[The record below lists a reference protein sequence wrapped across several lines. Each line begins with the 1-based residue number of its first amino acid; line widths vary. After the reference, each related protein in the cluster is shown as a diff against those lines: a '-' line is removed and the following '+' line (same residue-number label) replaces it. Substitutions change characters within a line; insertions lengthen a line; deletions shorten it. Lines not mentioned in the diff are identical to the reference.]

1 MFANTDRPSMNLPEL
16 YVKSHVDG
24 DRLQSAALT
33 VSNTMLLA
41 LRFCVLI
48 QLAAAMAAFVYTE
61 FPVFSARYADRL
73 YTRKAIS
80 VIGSSLTK
88 RRVPTS

>member
-1 MFANTDRPSMNLPEL
+1 MNLPVL
-16 YVKSHVDG
+16 YVKIHVDG

-41 LRFCVLI
+41 LRFCALI
-48 QLAAAMAAFVYTE
+48 QLALRMAAFVY
-61 FPVFSARYADRL
+61 FGSWVCSARYADKL
-73 YTRKAIS
+73 HTRKVFS

-88 RRVPTS
+88 QKSTNVMNRL